1 MGLENKV
8 VLISGGSKG
17 IGATQAKMFAAVG
30 AKVVIGDILDDQ
42 GYQVEAEIA
51 ESGGDCVYQHLDV
64 TSEEDWDSV
73 VKMTVEKYGKLDV
86 LVNNAGIG
94 IFAGLEETSEEDW
107 DKLHD
112 VNVKGTWLGIRAA
125 IPEMITNGGGSI
137 INISSGAGIV
147 GRPEMAAYSAAKGA
161 VRSLTKTVAIEY
173 ASKGIRCNSVH
184 PAVTETD
191 MGLSL
196 FTNQEQLESAKANNP
211 MGRLG
216 LPEDIANGI
225 LFLASDESS
234 YMNGS
239 ELRIDGGNTAR

>member
-17 IGATQAKMFAAVG
+17 IGATQAKMFAAAG

-64 TSEEDWDSV
+64 TSEADWDSV
-73 VKMTVEKYGKLDV
+73 VKMAVEKYGKLDV
-86 LVNNAGIG
+86 LVNNAGLG
-94 IFAGLEETSEEDW
+94 IFLGLEETSEEDW
-107 DKLHD
+107 DKIHD
-112 VNVKGTWLGIRAA
+112 VNVKGTWLGARAA
-125 IPEMITNGGGSI
+125 IPEMIAGGGGSI

-173 ASKGIRCNSVH
+173 AAKGIRCNSVH

-196 FTNQEQLESAKANNP
+196 FTNQEQLEFAIANNP
-211 MGRLG
+211 MGRIG
-216 LPEDIANGI
+216 QPEDIANGI

>member
-17 IGATQAKMFAAVG
+17 IGATQAKMFAAAG
-30 AKVVIGDILDDQ
+30 AKVIIGDILDDQ

-196 FTNQEQLESAKANNP
+196 FTNQEQLEFAIANNP
-211 MGRLG
+211 MGRIG
-216 LPEDIANGI
+216 QPEDIANGI

>member
-17 IGATQAKMFAAVG
+17 LGATQAKMFAAAG
-30 AKVVIGDILDDQ
+30 AKVIIGDILDDQ

-107 DKLHD
+107 D
-112 VNVKGTWLGIRAA
+112 
-125 IPEMITNGGGSI
+125 
-137 INISSGAGIV
+137 
-147 GRPEMAAYSAAKGA
+147 
-161 VRSLTKTVAIEY
+161 
-173 ASKGIRCNSVH
+173 
-184 PAVTETD
+184 
-191 MGLSL
+191 LSL
-196 FTNQEQLESAKANNP
+196 
-211 MGRLG
+211 
-216 LPEDIANGI
+216 IHI
-225 LFLASDESS
+225 
-234 YMNGS
+234 
-239 ELRIDGGNTAR
+239 

>member
-17 IGATQAKMFAAVG
+17 LGATQAKMFAAAG
-30 AKVVIGDILDDQ
+30 AKVIIGDILDDQ

-137 INISSGAGIV
+137 INISSGAGIIGNEKV
-147 GRPEMAAYSAAKGA
+147 VAYSASKGA

-196 FTNQEQLESAKANNP
+196 FTNQEQLEFAIANNP
-211 MGRLG
+211 MGRIG
-216 LPEDIANGI
+216 QPEDIANGI